1 MWHLGATRDHGV
13 QIDMR
18 LEATFGAFTGM
29 VIGALVAMVFG
40 LVVTAMAGPDG
51 GVVPATT
58 PALITC
64 AGAIAGGLIG
74 LFSPR

>member
-1 MWHLGATRDHGV
+1 
-13 QIDMR
+13 MR
-18 LEATFGAFTGM
+18 LESTIGAVTGM
-29 VIGALVAMVFG
+29 VIGALMALVFG
-40 LVVTAMAGPDG
+40 LVVTAVAGPDG

-64 AGAIAGGLIG
+64 AGAITGGLIG